1 MTAKKPWEIH
11 EQLKSERLHTIG
23 AVLKDVRRKALM
35 IYDPEEGDGRWCSEC
50 TIYQRTLNTLI
61 KYSNILP
68 WLKIRNVGLYF
79 VMFIDGIP
87 IKYFRG
93 EIEKPKKNSLNIR
106 TEELLPHEQFCL
118 FDPENARW
126 YWRIVVIADEDRMTS
141 DIAIAQYHD
150 QTETYRN
157 LWHFDQDRISTIHLV
172 DSSIREANVLAPAP
186 LAILPDSDVDERYSI
201 NGDEK

>member
-1 MTAKKPWEIH
+1 
-11 EQLKSERLHTIG
+11 
-23 AVLKDVRRKALM
+23 
-35 IYDPEEGDGRWCSEC
+35 
-50 TIYQRTLNTLI
+50 
-61 KYSNILP
+61 
-68 WLKIRNVGLYF
+68 
-79 VMFIDGIP
+79 
-87 IKYFRG
+87 
-93 EIEKPKKNSLNIR
+93 
-106 TEELLPHEQFCL
+106 
-118 FDPENARW
+118 
-126 YWRIVVIADEDRMTS
+126 MTS